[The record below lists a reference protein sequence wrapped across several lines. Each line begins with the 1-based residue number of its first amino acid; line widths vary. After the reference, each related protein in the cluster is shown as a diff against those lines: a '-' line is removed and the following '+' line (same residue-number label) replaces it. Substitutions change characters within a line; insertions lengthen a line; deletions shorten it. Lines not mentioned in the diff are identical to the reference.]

1 MRIKVAGA
9 GSGKTTKMTAHIL
22 GIDIPVG
29 KVVYCVAFTNAA
41 ADNIRSKLIEQTG
54 MVPDNVKVS
63 TIHSFLYSEFVQPYY
78 HLLYGSRYKKI
89 STINLPDQPACRRM
103 RISELEDMQLL
114 HVTAIPERAKWVV
127 HKKTKD
133 TARIRAMRDKVLAM
147 FGGYCHKIIVDEAQD
162 IDKDVRDVLL
172 ALDKVGIDI
181 ELCGDPKQDVQGRK
195 CFRELIDKYQDDVT
209 YSSECHRSPQLH
221 LDISNRL
228 ADEKEKQVADEDICA
243 GSMDVLFEKDED
255 VATLVVDGGFGLMYI
270 SKKNERFDTHASKDS
285 NGGFVTLRHELEIAI
300 KVKHGNDVTELEI
313 KRASYY
319 IAGQMISFVAG
330 GGDVSRAIRSGISNG
345 CYDYDKTRY
354 ARLAK
359 ALETGGE
366 PASSA
371 IVVRSIE
378 AIKGLE
384 HDRCLFILTMDL
396 APYLVGDKTD
406 DNKTKHLLYVAL
418 TRSLDNL
425 TVLVTKEVESRYS
438 RKRIMDAL
446 GIDAS

>member
-9 GSGKTTKMTAHIL
+9 GSGKTTKMAAHIL

-29 KVVYCVAFTNAA
+29 KVVYCVAFTNTA

-89 STINLPDQPACRRM
+89 STINLPDQPAYRRM

-133 TARIRAMRDKVLAM
+133 TARIRAMRAKVLAM

-181 ELCGDPKQDVQGRK
+181 ELCGDPKQDVQGCK

-255 VATLVVDGGFGLMYI
+255 VATLVADGGFGLMYI

-300 KVKHGNDVTELEI
+300 KVKHGNDMTELEI

-319 IAGQMISFVAG
+319 IADQMISFVAG
-330 GGDVSRAIRSGISNG
+330 GGDVSRAINSGISSG

-359 ALETGGE
+359 ALETGGV